1 MPPPRASGA
10 GPIAVRILDISQQV
24 TALHVAP
31 AFSCIEITDLI
42 YNSLMR
48 REANGDYRD
57 VFLMSK
63 GHGCMIQY
71 VILEEQ
77 GVLSRQDIDNY
88 CKPNGRLGA
97 HPDYETPG
105 IAASTG
111 SLGHGLGMAT
121 GQAYAEKLKNTDVL
135 IYCVLSDGEF
145 QEGSTWEAMM
155 MAANLKLD
163 NLIAFMDFNDFGGL
177 EHMSD
182 GHPAFY
188 PLVEKAESFG
198 WEAVEVDG
206 HDEEA
211 MREAV
216 MSRRGG
222 RPMLVVCRTVK
233 GKGVSYMENVADL
246 ALSVAEQGRIS
257 TGPQG
262 TGGSAAMR
270 NRFADT
276 FYELGKADPRLC
288 VVVADISP
296 AGSIAKFRSEF
307 PRRFVNT
314 GVSEQIMIGMTA
326 GMAQRGL
333 KPFAYTIATFT
344 LYRPFEMV
352 RDDLCYQNLP
362 VTIVGIGGGVTYS
375 TLGATHHAQEDVA
388 IASAIPNLSVIAPCD
403 PSETEAATRWC
414 AAQEQGPVYLRLG
427 KAGEPDL
434 SKDAP
439 DAWAFGKLRRLRAG
453 RDVCILSYGPIM
465 KRAFAVAERFEAAGK
480 SVAIASVHT
489 LKPLDRKTLSEIL
502 QTFAHVV
509 VIEECAPNGSLAMR
523 VKELAWDAGAACRI
537 DTFTLKDAFIHC
549 YGSHD
554 DILNAHGL
562 GVPEMAARLGLQ

>member
-1 MPPPRASGA
+1 
-10 GPIAVRILDISQQV
+10 
-24 TALHVAP
+24 
-31 AFSCIEITDLI
+31 
-42 YNSLMR
+42 MR
-48 REANGDYRD
+48 REANGEYRD

-77 GVLSRQDIDNY
+77 GVLSRQDLDAY

-177 EHMSD
+177 ERMSD

-188 PLVEKAESFG
+188 PLVPKAESFG

-211 MREAV
+211 MHEAV

-222 RPMLVVCRTVK
+222 RPMLRGLPHRQGQGHLLHGERRRSGIIARPTRKNISRASRNSRKRRYEKSICRHVLRT
-233 GKGVSYMENVADL
+233 GQSRSA
-246 ALSVAEQGRIS
+246 ALRRRRRYFAGRLDRKI
-257 TGPQG
+257 PQG
-262 TGGSAAMR
+262 ISAPLR
-270 NRFADT
+270 Q
-276 FYELGKADPRLC
+276 Y
-288 VVVADISP
+288 
-296 AGSIAKFRSEF
+296 
-307 PRRFVNT
+307 RRFRADHDRHDRRHGAARAASRSPTRSRPSRSIVR
-314 GVSEQIMIGMTA
+314 SRWCA
-326 GMAQRGL
+326 
-333 KPFAYTIATFT
+333 TIFVIRT
-344 LYRPFEMV
+344 
-352 RDDLCYQNLP
+352 LP

-403 PSETEAATRWC
+403 PGETEAATRWC
-414 AAQEQGPVYLRLG
+414 AAQEHGPVYLRLG

-434 SKDAP
+434 SKAALDP
-439 DAWAFGKLRRLRAG
+439 WVFGKLRQLRAG

-465 KRAFAVAERFEAAGK
+465 KRAFALAERFEAAGK
-480 SVAIASVHT
+480 S
-489 LKPLDRKTLSEIL
+489 
-502 QTFAHVV
+502 
-509 VIEECAPNGSLAMR
+509 
-523 VKELAWDAGAACRI
+523 AAVC
-537 DTFTLKDAFIHC
+537 FGPYAQ
-549 YGSHD
+549 
-554 DILNAHGL
+554 
-562 GVPEMAARLGLQ
+562 AARPRGADRNSARLTPTSSSSRNARRTAVSPCA